1 MKFGTDTLG
10 LVLDVIQR
18 LSLIQLLLLLKD
30 DCDLNP
36 PKKSVLPIRKK

>member
-1 MKFGTDTLG
+1 MKFGTDTVWF
-10 LVLDVIQR
+10 VLDVIQG
-18 LSLIQLLLLLKD
+18 LSLIQLLLLLQD